1 MATSIWDVATEGASS
16 FNNYGY
22 KPDIELSYED
32 RAAIDV
38 ATESDTGFV
47 DYIDQCTMSL
57 LDTQNR
63 VFTQESVSAIQVAK
77 GMDIATAMEGLK
89 NTLRDAWEAIK
100 AFLQKVWETIKEYV
114 KKAKDWL
121 ARRASLGKAMLTK
134 YSSVLR
140 NKKVSAN
147 LEFDWCEV
155 RITELVKLREGALKA
170 AFICA
175 NAGELEDLQNT
186 VAKIEQGL
194 QASQDQRRILGS
206 LDRTM
211 MDSKKDG
218 AVRRDAYDTIIA
230 KAPKELRDNIE
241 RDTNFNGPHPY
252 PGWLHGQIDISHHRV
267 NTLYKEWVKKERE
280 NFKKL
285 YNELKPLKYAYST
298 QQLIELM
305 NRTVYGSIKGPQ
317 HNKVKWDTIKNEVM
331 QWADMDTGRYF
342 TEALGIFEKDA
353 DSFNKI
359 IKEFEKNQLDGIDEN
374 YKGATG
380 AMKQAESAA
389 RKVVTKMTSS
399 TSKVHKMYIM
409 KLKDAISLMQTQAIA
424 AARKAILDKGTT
436 NESYTFN
443 DIDVIY

>member
-1 MATSIWDVATEGASS
+1 MATSIWDIATEGISNFDS
-16 FNNYGY
+16 YR
-22 KPDIELSYED
+22 PDVELSYED
-32 RAAIDV
+32 RIAIDV

-63 VFTQESVSAIQVAK
+63 VFAQESVSAIQVAK
-77 GMDIATAMEGLK
+77 GMDCGVAMEGLK

-121 ARRASLGKAMLTK
+121 ARRAALGRAMLTK

-155 RITELVKLREGALKA
+155 RIANFVKLRASVLKN
-170 AFICA
+170 AFVCGQKGDLDTLIETVTKSKQEA
-175 NAGELEDLQNT
+175 DDLLVTIQTRRADLQILNDTNT
-186 VAKIEQGL
+186 NLNPRKGAYNRLIKHNPKQLQKEINADIKSKQYGGEKLGSKNLPISIARLNEIYEKYAKIYIAE
-194 QASQDQRRILGS
+194 LGK
-206 LDRTM
+206 LLV
-211 MDSKKDG
+211 
-218 AVRRDAYDTIIA
+218 AVKSYQHA
-230 KAPKELRDNIE
+230 
-241 RDTNFNGPHPY
+241 F
-252 PGWLHGQIDISHHRV
+252 
-267 NTLYKEWVKKERE
+267 
-280 NFKKL
+280 
-285 YNELKPLKYAYST
+285 ST
-298 QQLIELM
+298 QELSDEM
-305 NRTVYGSIKGPQ
+305 NRTLYGNAKGPQ
-317 HNKVKWDTIKNEVM
+317 YMKKKWSEIQNEVM

-359 IKEFEKNQLDGIDEN
+359 IKESEKNKLDDIDEQ

-380 AMKQAESAA
+380 KLKKLESAA
-389 RKVVTKMTSS
+389 RTTVSRIVVGSS
-399 TSKVHKMYIM
+399 KLHKMYVTR
-409 KLKDAISLMQTQAIA
+409 LKEAISLMQTQAIA

-436 NESYTFN
+436 TNESYIFN
-443 DIDVIY
+443 DMDVIY